1 MQLVTPRSEASHK
14 KLTAAQLFKKY
25 HTFHAFCSYTV
36 FFAVKATGVILLL
49 GVGSLVCYKIC
60 NHYWPRPRPRPRPW
74 PHARTRK
81 RETGVVDEAQDNEDQ
96 LLEDLED
103 VDLSE
108 VEVRSELQIHILY
121 SKTVMCNLC
130 GVCIALLTLWL
141 CSC

>member
-1 MQLVTPRSEASHK
+1 MQLLTPRSKASLK
-14 KLTAAQLFKKY
+14 KLTVAQLFKKY
-25 HTFHAFCSYTV
+25 HTFHGSAGTSL

-60 NHYWPRPRPRPRPW
+60 NHYWSRPRPRPW

-81 RETGVVDEAQDNEDQ
+81 GETGVVSQAQDNDDQ
-96 LLEDLED
+96 LLEHLEN

-108 VEVRSELQIHILY
+108 VEVCSELQVHILY
-121 SKTVMCNLC
+121 SEIVICNLR
-130 GVCIALLTLWL
+130 GLCIALFTLWF